1 MTTGVPGGRRGAPR
15 ARRAYA
21 CGFTLIEVMV
31 ALVIVAFGM
40 GAVLASLSSAA
51 GNIAALHDKTLAQ
64 WIALNLVAD
73 TRLNLQV
80 PTTGTTEGDVK
91 AFGNAD
97 WHWQQ
102 DIVPVSAIPGLLEI
116 TVRVRRIGTNTG
128 SSSSSSS
135 SSSSGSGRLGGSTSL
150 SGSGSLG
157 GSGTFGGSGTLGNSG
172 SSGTFGN
179 SGSFGSSSGG
189 GTLGFASS
197 SGSSLGSVASNISM
211 FASGSANQN
220 WLATVIGFR
229 GDAVAPSS
237 GEAPDWTG
245 TSFAGV
251 SSSSSS
257 GATSSSGAIL
267 NPGTNPG
274 GSSLTGSSSGASS
287 PVPVTPGSNSSGGG

>member
-1 MTTGVPGGRRGAPR
+1 MKAGGPAGLQGPRGA
-15 ARRAYA
+15 RRTCGAQLR
-21 CGFTLIEVMV
+21 GFTLIEVMV

-80 PTTGTTEGDVK
+80 PTTGTTQGDVK
-91 AFGNAD
+91 AFGKGD

-102 DIVPVSAIPGLLEI
+102 DIVPVPAIPGLLEI
-116 TVRVRRIGTNTG
+116 TVRVRRIGNSTG
-128 SSSSSSS
+128 SSSSGSSS
-135 SSSSGSGRLGGSTSL
+135 SSGGSGRLGGSTSL
-150 SGSGSLG
+150 GGSGSLG
-157 GSGTFGGSGTLGNSG
+157 GTGTFGSSGTLG
-172 SSGTFGN
+172 SSSSFGN
-179 SGSFGSSSGG
+179 SGTFGSSSGA
-189 GTLGFASS
+189 GTLGHASS

-211 FASGSANQN
+211 FSSGGADQN

-229 GDAVAPSS
+229 GDAVAAAS

-245 TSFAGV
+245 ISFSGV

-257 GATSSSGAIL
+257 GSSSSGAVL

-274 GSSLTGSSSGASS
+274 GSSLIGSSSGASGS
-287 PVPVTPGSNSSGGG
+287 APVAPGSNSSGGG

>member
-1 MTTGVPGGRRGAPR
+1 MKAVRGGSLCGGGGAI
-15 ARRAYA
+15 AR
-21 CGFTLIEVMV
+21 GFTLIEVMV

-73 TRLNLQV
+73 ARLNLQI
-80 PTTGTTEGDVK
+80 PTAGTTQGDIK
-91 AFGNAD
+91 AFGNGD

-102 DIVPVSAIPGLLEI
+102 DIVPVPAIPGLLQI
-116 TVRVRRIGTNTG
+116 TVRVRRTGTSTGSG

-135 SSSSGSGRLGGSTSL
+135 SSGASRVGGSTSL

-157 GSGTFGGSGTLGNSG
+157 GTGGFG

-179 SGSFGSSSGG
+179 LGTFGSSSGAG
-189 GTLGFASS
+189 ALGHASS

-211 FASGSANQN
+211 FAASGGGQN

-229 GDAVAPSS
+229 GDAVAAAS

-245 TSFAGV
+245 TSFSGGV
-251 SSSSSS
+251 SSSS
-257 GATSSSGAIL
+257 GAASSSGAVA

-274 GSSLTGSSSGASS
+274 SSTLTSSSSGAGGS
-287 PVPVTPGSNSSGGG
+287 VLVAPGSNSSGGG